1 VGKTFASSQDL
12 KEQPTKVEELA
23 AGVYAYTAQGDPNT
37 GFIVGTDGV
46 MVIDARATPILAR
59 EFIGE
64 IRQRSDRPFEHL
76 VLTHYHAV
84 RVLGASAV
92 GARYIVAHRGTRELV
107 TERGEQDFASELARF
122 PRLFRNVE
130 SVPGLTWPTLTFDR
144 LLTLHDGEREV
155 RLVYLGRGHT
165 RGDAA
170 VWLPRERILFAGDL
184 VEAGAALYCGD
195 AYVEDWMETLER
207 VRALGAEVLVPGRGP
222 AVRGTAVREAIDTT
236 QGFLRVLRDTVR
248 DCLEREQTLKQA
260 YELAHA
266 ALAPQYS
273 KWPIFEHCMPF
284 NVSRAYDEMA
294 GVKPRI
300 WTAARDQEIW
310 RQLTA

>member
-23 AGVYAYTAQGDPNT
+23 SSVFAYTAQGDPNT
-37 GFIVGTDGV
+37 GFIAGEDGV

-59 EFIGE
+59 EFIAE
-64 IRQRSDRPFEHL
+64 IRQRTDRPFEHL

-84 RVLGASAV
+84 RVLGASAFA
-92 GARYIVAHRGTRELV
+92 ARYIVAHRGTRELV
-107 TERGEQDFASELARF
+107 AERGEQDFASELARF

-144 LLTLHDGEREV
+144 ELTLHYGECEV

-170 VWLPRERILFAGDL
+170 VWLPRERVLFAGDL

-195 AYVEDWMETLER
+195 AYIEDWMETLER

-222 AVRGTAVREAIDTT
+222 AVRGAAVREAIDTT

-248 DCLEREQTLKQA
+248 NCLQHEQTLKQA
-260 YELAHA
+260 YEKAHS

-273 KWPIFEHCMPF
+273 QWPIFEHCMPF
-284 NVSRAYDEMA
+284 NVSRAYDELA
-294 GVKPRI
+294 GVRPRI